1 MTTTTPFLN
10 PTILTNVNIPNE
22 VTGYPSIDWITTQN
36 IITENNCA
44 ISSKPLYTISGLW
57 MEKFLST
64 TSELHC
70 TGYNSSY
77 TESQLLFFI
86 SEQALQV
93 SLGNSS
99 ELLYNF
105 LRTIDPVS
113 GFRYGDINNNGIN
126 TAADARVWLLL
137 SAGDTNRRSWWDN
150 VVKPAFLADTLL
162 QIQVQIAITGYSTQV
177 PGLTQVAGIELALN
191 VQRAG
196 RIQDLKIKL
205 VLNGVEI
212 ANSNNLASTINPVQ
226 TDMNTGDFTTPQDP
240 VGDFS
245 IYGGPADL
253 WGTALTASDVADPT
267 FGVVVSFQSNA
278 TYPHRDLAYL
288 SQVALRITYV

>member
-1 MTTTTPFLN
+1 
-10 PTILTNVNIPNE
+10 
-22 VTGYPSIDWITTQN
+22 
-36 IITENNCA
+36 
-44 ISSKPLYTISGLW
+44 
-57 MEKFLST
+57 
-64 TSELHC
+64 
-70 TGYNSSY
+70 
-77 TESQLLFFI
+77 LFFI
-86 SEQALQV
+86 SDQSLQV

-99 ELLYNF
+99 ALLYNF
-105 LRTIDPVS
+105 LRTIDPTS
-113 GFRYGDINNNGIN
+113 GFRYGDINNSGII

-137 SAGDTNRRSWWDN
+137 SEGGTSYRSWWDN
-150 VVKPAFLADTLL
+150 VVKPAFLANLVL
-162 QIQVQIAITGYSTQV
+162 QEQVRIALTGYSTRV

-212 ANSNNLASTINPVQ
+212 VNSNNLASTINPVQ

-240 VGDFS
+240 VGDFH
-245 IYGGPADL
+245 IYGSPADL

-288 SQVALRITYV
+288 NQVALRITYA